1 MHRPLNLFLAA
12 AALLV
17 VVPPPA
23 AFAGASGYGWS
34 DGVGVGADAETQK
47 SVEAPPVRSSG
58 GSRPRCTYDLMGTSE
73 VDIAEHMAKNGM
85 GPSRGDGPGTWY
97 WKNCIDDNGM
107 ASATVTWIPQRT
119 DPETVARRA
128 LRYTSLP
135 DPAIGM
141 SPPPER
147 GAVVNVPQWLWV
159 NSQAWNPTVATATID
174 GVTVTTMAR
183 PDRVVWNLGNGDEVI
198 CDGPGTPYDPA
209 RPEAD
214 QHSDCT
220 YLFRQAGTFTIT
232 ATLEWHVTWT
242 AVGMAS
248 GGDLGVVRRSASTT
262 VAVSEIQAL
271 NRAPA

>member
-1 MHRPLNLFLAA
+1 MHRLVKVGALGV

-17 VVPPPA
+17 LPAPPVW
-23 AFAGASGYGWS
+23 AGASGYGWS
-34 DGVGVGADAETQK
+34 DGVGIGADAESHTP
-47 SVEAPPVRSSG
+47 VEAPRARSG
-58 GSRPRCTYDLMGTSE
+58 GSSRPVCTYDAMNATDVE
-73 VDIAEHMAKNGM
+73 IAEGMAKNGI
-85 GPSRGDGPGTWY
+85 GPSRGEGPGTWY
-97 WKNCIDDNGM
+97 WKTCVDGNGM
-107 ASATVTWIPQRT
+107 ASGTVTWVPQRT
-119 DPETVARRA
+119 DPESVARRA

-141 SPPPER
+141 SPPPNR
-147 GAVVNVPQWLWV
+147 GAVVNVPLWLWV
-159 NSQAWNPTVATATID
+159 DSQAWNPTVATATID

-183 PDRVVWNLGNGDEVI
+183 PDRVVWSLGNGDEVV
-198 CDGPGTPYDPA
+198 CDGPGTPYDPG

-220 YLFRQAGTFTIT
+220 YDFRQAGTFTIT
-232 ATLEWHVTWT
+232 ATIEWHVTWT
-242 AVGMAS
+242 ALGVAG

>member
-34 DGVGVGADAETQK
+34 DGVGVGADAESQN

-128 LRYTSLP
+128 LWYTSLP

-174 GVTVTTMAR
+174 GVTVYER
-183 PDRVVWNLGNGDEVI
+183 DD
-198 CDGPGTPYDPA
+198 
-209 RPEAD
+209 
-214 QHSDCT
+214 
-220 YLFRQAGTFTIT
+220 
-232 ATLEWHVTWT
+232 
-242 AVGMAS
+242 
-248 GGDLGVVRRSASTT
+248 
-262 VAVSEIQAL
+262 
-271 NRAPA
+271 APP

>member
-1 MHRPLNLFLAA
+1 MHRLLNIFLVAVALFL
-12 AALLV
+12 V
-17 VVPPPA
+17 IPPA
-23 AFAGASGYGWS
+23 PASARASAYGWS
-34 DGVGVGADAETQK
+34 DSSGVGADAQSEQPVDST
-47 SVEAPPVRSSG
+47 PVRG
-58 GSRPRCTYDLMGTSE
+58 GSASRPRCTYDVMSANE
-73 VDIAEHMAKNGM
+73 VDIADHMAKNGM

-97 WKNCIDDNGM
+97 WKTCVDASGL
-107 ASATVTWIPQRT
+107 ASATVAWVPQRA
-119 DPETVARRA
+119 DPESAARRA
-128 LRYTSLP
+128 LQYTSLP
-135 DPAIGM
+135 EPAIGM
-141 SPPPER
+141 SPPADR
-147 GAVVNVPQWLWV
+147 GAVVNVPLWLWV

-183 PDRVVWNLGNGDEVI
+183 PDRVVWNLGNGDEVV

-242 AVGMAS
+242 AVGVAG
-248 GGDLGVVRRSASTT
+248 GGDLGVVRRSASAT

>member
-1 MHRPLNLFLAA
+1 MHRLLNAITIG
-12 AALLV
+12 AALLL
-17 VVPPPA
+17 VVPPGA
-23 AFAGASGYGWS
+23 ASADGLGYGWS
-34 DGVGVGADAETQK
+34 DGVGVGAGAETEEPI
-47 SVEAPPVRSSG
+47 EAPEVHRSNG
-58 GSRPRCTYDLMGTSE
+58 ARPRCTYSAMGPGDAE
-73 VDIAEHMAKNGM
+73 IADHMAKTGV
-85 GPSRGDGPGTWY
+85 GPSRADGPGNWF
-97 WKNCIDDNGM
+97 WKSCVDENGN
-107 ASATVTWIPQRT
+107 ASAVVAWIPQRT

-141 SPPPER
+141 SPPPDR
-147 GAVVNVPQWLWV
+147 GAVVNLPLWLWV
-159 NSQAWNPTVATATID
+159 NSEAWNPTVATATLD

-183 PDRVVWNLGNGDEVI
+183 PDRVVWTVENGDEVV
-198 CDGPGTPYDPA
+198 CEGPGTPYDPG

-232 ATLEWHVTWT
+232 AAIEWHVTWT
-242 AVGMAS
+242 AVGVAG

>member
-1 MHRPLNLFLAA
+1 MHRLVNVLLAGVT
-12 AALLV
+12 LLLAI
-17 VVPPPA
+17 PPDP
-23 AFAGASGYGWS
+23 AFARASAYGWS
-34 DGVGVGADAETQK
+34 DSSGVGAQAELEQPVD
-47 SVEAPPVRSSG
+47 SAPTRISNAP
-58 GSRPRCTYDLMGTSE
+58 RPRCTYDAMSSAD

-97 WKNCIDDNGM
+97 WKTCIDAGGL
-107 ASATVTWIPQRT
+107 ASATVTWSPQRA

-141 SPPPER
+141 SPPPNR
-147 GAVVNVPQWLWV
+147 GAVVNVPLWLWV
-159 NSQAWNPTVATATID
+159 HSQAWNPTVATATVD

-183 PDRVVWNLGNGDEVI
+183 PDRVVWSLGNGDEVV
-198 CDGPGTPYDPA
+198 CDGPGAPYDPA

-232 ATLEWHVTWT
+232 ATIEWHVTWT
-242 AVGMAS
+242 AVGVAG

-262 VAVSEIQAL
+262 VSVSEIQAL